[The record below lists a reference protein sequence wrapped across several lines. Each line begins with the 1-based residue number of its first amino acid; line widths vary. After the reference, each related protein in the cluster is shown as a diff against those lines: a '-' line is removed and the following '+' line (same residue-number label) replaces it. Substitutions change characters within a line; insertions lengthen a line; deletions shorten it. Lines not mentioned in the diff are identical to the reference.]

1 MQERKMLSA
10 LLIAITLVMGSF
22 FSAVS
27 AQEVDEPVQLR
38 IATLGPGSAW
48 YAYGATMAE
57 LLREALPSGS
67 TVDVLPYA
75 GSFGNNNLIEN
86 GEAELGLTMSTV
98 ADWAVNG
105 TVNFDEPLTNVRT
118 LVGGLDQY
126 YYGIIVQE
134 DFEYD
139 SLEEIRE
146 NQAAVDIVTQP
157 QGTLGQVGAGI
168 VLEAAGIST
177 DDIMSWGG
185 SLTHTSTDVVRTEM
199 QDGRADMWMQAI
211 VPGHP
216 TITELAT
223 VTGVRFLE
231 FSPEVIAVLESEFGM
246 PPATMPAGTFEGQ
259 DEDVALVGFPTVLV
273 ASAEMPDELAY
284 LITKTIAE
292 ARDTLASRHAGMER
306 FNPET
311 AWTPEE
317 TGAPLH
323 PGAERYYTEAGL
335 MP

>member
-1 MQERKMLSA
+1 MQEHRKLSA
-10 LLIAITLVMGSF
+10 LLVAVMLGLGAF
-22 FSAVS
+22 FSTAA

-48 YAYGATMAE
+48 YAYGATIAE
-57 LLREALPSGS
+57 LLREELPSGS

-75 GSFGNNNLIEN
+75 GSFGNNNLVED

-105 TVNFDEPLTNVRT
+105 EVNFDAPLGNVRT

-126 YYGIIVQE
+126 YYGLIVQE
-134 DFEYD
+134 DFPYD
-139 SLEEIRE
+139 SLEEIRD

-177 DDIMSWGG
+177 DDIRSWGG
-185 SLTHTSTDVVRTEM
+185 SLTHTSTDVVRGEM

-223 VTGVRFLE
+223 VTGVRFLDL
-231 FSPEVIAVLESEFGM
+231 SPEVVETLESEYGM
-246 PPATMPAGTFEGQ
+246 PPATMPAGTFQGQ
-259 DEDVALVGFPTVLV
+259 DEDVSMVGFPTVLV

-284 LITKTIAE
+284 LITKTIVE

-306 FNPET
+306 FDPET

-323 PGAERYYTEAGL
+323 PGAERYYSEAGL